1 MRRLIIKRLFDS
13 FAELDRAISSAKLAL
28 ERKENAPQEILNRI
42 NAYSNILEK
51 QRALA
56 TSLCGH
62 ANLGNWDEVAR
73 HVKIINGLSAMI
85 RDDAREIVSNMKPK
99 KPTFISTGRELML
112 S

>member
-13 FAELDRAISSAKLAL
+13 FAELDRAITTAKVAL
-28 ERKENAPQEILNRI
+28 ERKEDAPQEIIKRVD
-42 NAYSNILEK
+42 AYADILEK

-62 ANLGNWDEVAR
+62 ANLGDWDEVAR

-85 RDDAREIVSNMKPK
+85 RDDAREIVAGLKPRRV
-99 KPTFISTGRELML
+99 SSYAASREMIL